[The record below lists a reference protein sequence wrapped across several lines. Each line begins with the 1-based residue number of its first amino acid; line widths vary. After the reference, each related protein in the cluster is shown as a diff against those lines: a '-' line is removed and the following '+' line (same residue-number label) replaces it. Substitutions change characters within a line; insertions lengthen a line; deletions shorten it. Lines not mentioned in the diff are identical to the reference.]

1 MLRPA
6 SPVNVLELMPEERA
20 ELLALLRRLA
30 AEDWN
35 ATTACPAWNVHDIGL
50 HLLGNDLS
58 MLSSGRDGYALPGT
72 SFSARSWSAL
82 VSKLDRLNEEWVRT
96 ARRLSPPLLIE
107 LLEFSGAGTQR
118 YFEALDP
125 NSPGGDV
132 AWAGLD
138 ETPNWLSVG
147 REFTERWVHQQQIR
161 DATEKP
167 GLNGPRYVSPVLAL
181 FMRAVPAAYSG
192 VDADADTSVA
202 ISIEGRAGGNWVVRK
217 SGDEWS
223 LFEGRLADVDA
234 TVSLD
239 QDTAWRYLSRN
250 IDTKEGA
257 ARMTLEGD
265 NDLARRFLDAVA
277 AIVTK
282 A

>member
-6 SPVNVLELMPEERA
+6 APVNVLELMPEERA

-30 AEDWN
+30 PDDWN
-35 ATTACPAWNVHDIGL
+35 ATTACPDWNVHDLGL

-58 MLSSGRDGYALPGT
+58 ILSRTRDGHTSPGT
-72 SFSARSWSAL
+72 TFSARSWDAL

-96 ARRLSPPLLIE
+96 ARRLSPALLIE
-107 LLEFSGAGTQR
+107 LLEFSGDATQR

-125 NSPGGDV
+125 NSPGDDV

-181 FMRAVPAAYSG
+181 FMRGMPPAYAG

-202 ISIEGRAGGNWVVRK
+202 ISVEGRAGGNWVVRK
-217 SGDEWS
+217 SGDEWV
-223 LFEGRLADVDA
+223 LFEGRSADADA
-234 TVSLD
+234 AVSLD
-239 QDTAWRYLSRN
+239 QDTAWRYLTRN
-250 IDTKEGA
+250 IDTREGA

-265 NDLARRFLDAVA
+265 NDLARRFLGAVA